1 MDLSWL
7 LFWHYTESNKN
18 KQDPYQFLTSFVG
31 YNNGL
36 IINKTERKSEA
47 LRKGEEYWI
56 TINETSHKEDDTIYL
71 NEIYGNVQ

>member
-1 MDLSWL
+1 MTKS
-7 LFWHYTESNKN
+7 E
-18 KQDPYQFLTSFVG
+18 PYQFLTSFVG
-31 YNNGL
+31 YSNGL

-71 NEIYGNVQ
+71 ETNLWQYTIKTKNQIWFS